1 MPLLAEL
8 SSVCGTDRE
17 LQESVCSDQR
27 RKKVE
32 EAGARGSR
40 PWGALCNAE
49 FLPPESHTAWAL
61 DVFSEVYP
69 QVEPKI
75 AVLCGWLNVGIP

>member
-27 RKKVE
+27 RKKME

>member
-1 MPLLAEL
+1 M
-8 SSVCGTDRE
+8 
-17 LQESVCSDQR
+17 
-27 RKKVE
+27 E